1 MLLAAAIVSACA
13 RQQHQSA
20 TAASEAPLIVVS
32 DATNVRRTQEYDG
45 AVYYHVAD
53 PYPGSVTIDNVSRA
67 IERKPDWQPSQE
79 HPLSSTS
86 TDTRSWWSYYETSGA
101 KVYEWTGA
109 WRNSRGDMVTYV
121 LQYEVADRNA
131 VARIMK
137 VSAIYT
143 TAATVDRLR
152 KLRYR

>member
-1 MLLAAAIVSACA
+1 MSACA
-13 RQQHQSA
+13 RQQQQSA
-20 TAASEAPLIVVS
+20 AAASEAPLIVVS
-32 DATNVRRTQEYDG
+32 DAANVRHTHEYDG

-53 PYPGSVTIDNVSRA
+53 PYPGSVTIDNITRA
-67 IERKPDWQPSQE
+67 MEGTPEWHPSQE
-79 HPLSSTS
+79 HPLSSTF

-101 KVYEWTGA
+101 LVYQWTGA
-109 WRNSRGDMVTYV
+109 WRNPRGDMVTYV
-121 LQYEVADRNA
+121 LQYEAADPNA